1 MTEPRPFNREKFL
14 LFLLAGIFIWQAA
27 IFSYGVVGCFQKGGM
42 KACPDLGDRYESTV
56 NVMVATTLA
65 LLGAGAVASVN
76 QRKSSD
82 PASPS
87 ASSLPQRPQLPPESR
102 SSSPMESERPRRQS
116 NSEPPVSPDRP
127 KKGSARKSARPQD
140 RLEE

>member
-1 MTEPRPFNREKFL
+1 MRPFNREKFL
-14 LFLLAGIFIWQAA
+14 LLMLAGIFVWQAA
-27 IFSYGVVGCFQKGGM
+27 IFTYGVVGCFQKGGM

-65 LLGAGAVASVN
+65 LLGAGAVLGATQKPSA
-76 QRKSSD
+76 SD

-87 ASSLPQRPQLPPESR
+87 ASQPPQPLRLPPESR
-102 SSSPMESERPRRQS
+102 SFSQEQSDPRRQS

-127 KKGSARKSARPQD
+127 KKGLGRKSARSQD
-140 RLEE
+140 RQEE

>member
-1 MTEPRPFNREKFL
+1 MTEPRLFNREKFL

-65 LLGAGAVASVN
+65 LLGAGAVASVS

-87 ASSLPQRPQLPPESR
+87 ASSLPQRPQLPPEVQT
-102 SSSPMESERPRRQS
+102 SSQEQSDPRRQS
-116 NSEPPVSPDRP
+116 NSEPPVLPDRP
-127 KKGSARKSARPQD
+127 RKGSGRKSARSQD
-140 RLEE
+140 RLED

>member
-1 MTEPRPFNREKFL
+1 MTEPRLFNREKFL

-42 KACPDLGDRYESTV
+42 KACPDLGDRYENTV

-87 ASSLPQRPQLPPESR
+87 ASSLPQRPQLPPEVQT
-102 SSSPMESERPRRQS
+102 SSQEQSDPRRQS
-116 NSEPPVSPDRP
+116 NSEPPVLPDRP
-127 KKGSARKSARPQD
+127 RKGSGRKSARSQD
-140 RLEE
+140 RLED